1 MLLFFATNVA
11 AKDVQSEISRVLHGY
26 TTYSESVE
34 ILARLEKQMPYE
46 NALDDAQV
54 MAFKCWFSNVSTP
67 NRVSE
72 YKHFLETAKPVIH
85 QANNLN
91 LIQELAVCEANQEY
105 TQGNYQT
112 ALEHLKPI
120 INTSSLDEITS
131 SKKLSIIALAHI
143 VLNRIQLAKGNYQE
157 AFDSAKTA
165 YQLFEKAGNDYEK
178 ALALKE
184 IADIHIALYNY
195 ELAIEQLQRAKLA
208 LTKFNEQ
215 EQYKVA
221 DQLAYAYE
229 EKGDLIKAIELYE
242 SIKKDVRRFES
253 DNGYA
258 YILIK
263 LTELNIK
270 LNSLSQAESYLTESN
285 TLSVTDSWILTLYN
299 FTKSEWYLATAQL
312 QAALS
317 FHEKI
322 AAAQQQSWPKSLKE
336 RYLNLTSQ
344 LAAATGDTSLQIA
357 SQQQLISLIK
367 DKQQAIANNTLISAR
382 LNFNYE
388 QQILEISRL
397 EHESKLQQKL
407 LSVAEDKSFWQGL
420 TMMITCL
427 CLLLF
432 AVYTFKQVRQKKY
445 FEILALK
452 DELTGIANRRA
463 ILNLK
468 RSVMLQNKLNQQV
481 SSLISIDID
490 HFKAVNDQYGHD
502 IGDELII
509 SITNT
514 IVQTVRCSDRVGRVG
529 GEEFLIVL
537 ENQSLEHAKDIAER
551 IRLSVAEK
559 EHTSLSIS
567 ATISL
572 GVIEI
577 APNETSEQAAKRV
590 DLHLYEAKRGGR
602 NTVYS

>member
-1 MLLFFATNVA
+1 
-11 AKDVQSEISRVLHGY
+11 
-26 TTYSESVE
+26 
-34 ILARLEKQMPYE
+34 
-46 NALDDAQV
+46 
-54 MAFKCWFSNVSTP
+54 
-67 NRVSE
+67 
-72 YKHFLETAKPVIH
+72 
-85 QANNLN
+85 
-91 LIQELAVCEANQEY
+91 
-105 TQGNYQT
+105 
-112 ALEHLKPI
+112 
-120 INTSSLDEITS
+120 
-131 SKKLSIIALAHI
+131 
-143 VLNRIQLAKGNYQE
+143 
-157 AFDSAKTA
+157 
-165 YQLFEKAGNDYEK
+165 
-178 ALALKE
+178 
-184 IADIHIALYNY
+184 LYNY

-344 LAAATGDTSLQIA
+344 LAAATGDSSLQIA

-590 DLHLYEAKRGGR
+590 DLNLYTAKRSGR
-602 NTVYS
+602 NSVVV

>member
-1 MLLFFATNVA
+1 MLLFATNVA
-11 AKDVQSEISRVLHGY
+11 ANDVQSEISRALHGY

-46 NALDDAQV
+46 NVLDDAQE
-54 MAFKCWFSNVSTP
+54 MAFKCWFSNPSTP
-67 NRVSE
+67 NGLSE
-72 YKHFLETAKPVIH
+72 YKHFLETAKPIIQQV
-85 QANNLN
+85 NNLN

-105 TQGNYQT
+105 TQGNYQK

-120 INTSSLDEITS
+120 INTPSVDEITS

-221 DQLAYAYE
+221 DQHAYAFE
-229 EKGDLIKAIELYE
+229 EKGDLKKAIELYE

-270 LNSLSQAESYLTESN
+270 LNSLSQAESYLTELN

-322 AAAQQQSWPKSLKE
+322 AAGQQQFWPESLKE

-344 LAAATGDTSLQIA
+344 LAAAKGDTSLQIA
-357 SQQQLISLIK
+357 SQQQLIALIK

-388 QQILEISRL
+388 QQNLEISRL
-397 EHESKLQQKL
+397 EHESNLQQKL
-407 LSVAEDKSFWQGL
+407 LAVAEDKSFWQGL

-572 GVIEI
+572 GAIEI

-590 DLHLYEAKRGGR
+590 DLHLYKAKRGGR
-602 NTVYS
+602 NAVYS

>member
-1 MLLFFATNVA
+1 
-11 AKDVQSEISRVLHGY
+11 
-26 TTYSESVE
+26 
-34 ILARLEKQMPYE
+34 
-46 NALDDAQV
+46 
-54 MAFKCWFSNVSTP
+54 
-67 NRVSE
+67 
-72 YKHFLETAKPVIH
+72 
-85 QANNLN
+85 
-91 LIQELAVCEANQEY
+91 
-105 TQGNYQT
+105 
-112 ALEHLKPI
+112 
-120 INTSSLDEITS
+120 LDEITS

-270 LNSLSQAESYLTESN
+270 LNSLSQAESYLNELN

-317 FHEKI
+317 SHEKI
-322 AAAQQQSWPKSLKE
+322 TAGQQQSWPKSLKE

-357 SQQQLISLIK
+357 SQQQLIALIK

-407 LSVAEDKSFWQGL
+407 LAVAEDKSFWQGL
-420 TMMITCL
+420 TVMITCV

-445 FEILALK
+445 FEILV
-452 DELTGIANRRA
+452 
-463 ILNLK
+463 LNL
-468 RSVMLQNKLNQQV
+468 
-481 SSLISIDID
+481 I
-490 HFKAVNDQYGHD
+490 
-502 IGDELII
+502 
-509 SITNT
+509 
-514 IVQTVRCSDRVGRVG
+514 
-529 GEEFLIVL
+529 
-537 ENQSLEHAKDIAER
+537 
-551 IRLSVAEK
+551 
-559 EHTSLSIS
+559 
-567 ATISL
+567 
-572 GVIEI
+572 
-577 APNETSEQAAKRV
+577 
-590 DLHLYEAKRGGR
+590 
-602 NTVYS
+602 